1 MCLSMRRAHAHEW
14 QTHSV
19 ENTHACIWWVSAFS
33 LCAFCWAWSFST
45 QISGTRKISSNTMR
59 QHHGMLRLCQH
70 HPGLCN
76 HSQLPQRVLA
86 WLSFQSRCSSVAL
99 HSLLEAHWKC
109 LAGPSVATHWRPSW
123 CRESLPAEH
132 VEEVCCLP
140 TEPPR
145 GASFTPFLLTFGPT
159 IVGGNLVR
167 TREADTTRTSSI
179 CPKTIWQEALHKLRF
194 DYCQHLVRIRLAV
207 SKHRM
212 HRNVWSISQSLL
224 MAVKGGR
231 AWLTSYELVT
241 WVFWAEGKGKT
252 VVFKQVVVLH
262 DCQLGRFP
270 TTPSALQLALHKIS
284 NPRNHCLSD

>member
-1 MCLSMRRAHAHEW
+1 MSSWPFRCYPLASILMPREPPSRA
-14 QTHSV
+14 
-19 ENTHACIWWVSAFS
+19 
-33 LCAFCWAWSFST
+33 CW
-45 QISGTRKISSNTMR
+45 R
-59 QHHGMLRLCQH
+59 
-70 HPGLCN
+70 
-76 HSQLPQRVLA
+76 
-86 WLSFQSRCSSVAL
+86 
-99 HSLLEAHWKC
+99 SLL
-109 LAGPSVATHWRPSW
+109 PPYRAT
-123 CRESLPAEH
+123 
-132 VEEVCCLP
+132 
-140 TEPPR
+140 R

-179 CPKTIWQEALHKLRF
+179 CPKTIWQQALHQLRF

-212 HRNVWSISQSLL
+212 HRNVWSILQSLL

-270 TTPSALQLALHKIS
+270 TTPSAL
-284 NPRNHCLSD
+284 HCIR